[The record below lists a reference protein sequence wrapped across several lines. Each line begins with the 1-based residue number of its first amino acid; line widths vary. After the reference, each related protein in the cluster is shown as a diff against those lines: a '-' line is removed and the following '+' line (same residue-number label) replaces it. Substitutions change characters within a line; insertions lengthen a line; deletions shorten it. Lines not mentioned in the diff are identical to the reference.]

1 MTIFTPQSMKE
12 LTIKLCQIP
21 SVSGNAEAENACA
34 QAIYE
39 ELLKVEPVVPNT
51 FTVEV
56 IDCEGDALNRKAVMG
71 LLRAGRKT
79 ARTILLTGHFDV
91 VDTQDCGVLAKMA
104 FDPEAYTAEI
114 GHHPI
119 SNDARLDWES
129 GNWLFG
135 RGTMDMK
142 AGLAIFIEAI
152 KKFATDP
159 DLNVNLAFLA
169 VPDEE
174 SNSAGMRGTMKAF
187 LEMIRQEELEMIA
200 ALTGEPCFWT
210 SKTEKQPALRPYYT
224 GTTGKIMPMFLAIGL
239 EAHVNDYYRG
249 VSAALIAAN
258 IVREVEGNPE
268 LIDGRGADVLPPPA
282 CLSLEVRRR
291 VYSVTLPQR
300 AVCYFN
306 VLTTSKTPAEILQWS
321 LGAAKRAGLATSAQ
335 MITSAVSYSAHGGHA
350 RVPSSIKVMTV
361 HNVIDAL
368 ALKLG
373 SHEAVRE
380 KMKAF
385 VASLPSDTDA
395 REMSVAT
402 AEWLVAQAGIL
413 GPAII
418 VGFVPPY
425 YPQRLNHR
433 KNENERHLRRV
444 IEDMAHEA
452 GLLAGDG
459 ATYMTEVFGGITD
472 LSFLGFE
479 GEREDLQALADNTP
493 AWGDAYWLPME
504 ELLAMDI
511 PIANMGPAGRDAHKW
526 TERLELKYSFEIIP
540 NLLVK
545 TIKRL
550 ADHN

>member
-21 SVSGNAEAENACA
+21 SVSGDAEAENACA
-34 QAIYE
+34 RAIYE
-39 ELLKVEPVVPNT
+39 ELLKVQPHSNNT
-51 FTVEV
+51 FTVEE
-56 IDCEGDALNRKAVMG
+56 IDCEGDALKRKAVLG
-71 LLRAGRKT
+71 LLRAGERT

-91 VDTQDCGVLAKMA
+91 VDTQDCGVLSKLA
-104 FDPEAYTAEI
+104 FDPEGYTAEI

-119 SNDARLDWES
+119 SNDARQDLES

-135 RGTMDMK
+135 RGVMDMK
-142 AGLAIFIEAI
+142 AGLAIFIETI
-152 KKFATDP
+152 KKLALDP
-159 DLNVNLAFLA
+159 ELNINLAFLA

-174 SNSAGMRGTMKAF
+174 SNSAGMRGAMKAF
-187 LEMIRQEELEMIA
+187 MAMIEREGLEMIA

-224 GTTGKIMPMFLAIGL
+224 GTTGKIMPMFLAVGL

-258 IVREVEGNPE
+258 VVREVEGNPE

-306 VLTTSKTPAEILQWS
+306 VLTTSKTPAEILQWC
-321 LGAAKRAGLATSAQ
+321 LRAAKRAGLATSAQ

-350 RVPSSIKVMTV
+350 RIPSSIKVMTV
-361 HNVIDAL
+361 KNVIDAL
-368 ALKLG
+368 VLKLG
-373 SHEAVRE
+373 SHEAVHQA
-380 KMKAF
+380 MKTF
-385 VASLPSDTDA
+385 VDSLPSDIDA
-395 REMSVAT
+395 RELSVSS
-402 AEWLVAQAGIL
+402 AEWLVAKAEIL

-433 KNENERHLRRV
+433 KNEDERKLRRI
-444 IEDMAHEA
+444 IEDISHEA
-452 GLLAGDG
+452 GVLAGDG

-479 GEREDLQALADNTP
+479 GEREDLEALADNTP

-504 ELLAMDI
+504 ELLALDI

-540 NLLVK
+540 NLLLK
-545 TIKRL
+545 TINRL
-550 ADHN
+550 AKKD

>member
-21 SVSGNAEAENACA
+21 SVSGDADAENACA
-34 QAIYE
+34 RAIFE
-39 ELLKVEPVVPNT
+39 ELLKVEPHPNNT
-51 FTVEV
+51 FTVEE
-56 IDCEGDALNRKAVMG
+56 IDCEGDALNRKAVLG
-71 LLRAGRKT
+71 LLRAGKRT

-91 VDTQDCGVLAKMA
+91 VDTQDCGVLSELA

-119 SNDARLDWES
+119 SKDARLDWES

-135 RGTMDMK
+135 RGVMDMK

-152 KKFATDP
+152 KKLAQEPELDI
-159 DLNVNLAFLA
+159 NLAFLA

-174 SNSAGMRGTMKAF
+174 SNSAGMRGSMKAF
-187 LEMIRQEELEMIA
+187 MEMIEREELQMIA

-224 GTTGKIMPMFLAIGL
+224 GTTGKIMPMFLALGL

-321 LGAAKRAGLATSAQ
+321 LRAAKRAGLATSAQ

-350 RVPSSIKVMTV
+350 RIPSSIKIMTV
-361 HNVIDAL
+361 KNVVDAL

-373 SHEAVRE
+373 SHEAVTVA
-380 KMKAF
+380 MKEF
-385 VASLPSDTDA
+385 VQSLPADTDA
-395 REMSVAT
+395 REISVST
-402 AEWLVAQAGIL
+402 VEWLVAQAGIL

-433 KNENERHLRRV
+433 KNDDERKLRRI
-444 IEDMAHEA
+444 IEDMCQEA
-452 GLLAGDG
+452 GVLAGDG

-479 GEREDLQALADNTP
+479 GEREDLEALADNTP

-504 ELLAMDI
+504 ELLALDI

-526 TERLELKYSFEIIP
+526 TERLELDYSFEIIP
-540 NLLVK
+540 NLLLK
-545 TIKRL
+545 TINRL
-550 ADHN
+550 AKND